1 MFAQGCSIVA
11 PVPRPWAWAALLDAR
26 SLAAWNAV
34 DGCDV
39 RDLTTLSVG
48 DEVSC
53 MVRMLGRP
61 IGATLCITELEHER
75 LFGLRTESLAASI
88 FETLTLSPDSA
99 TGTRIDYAVDVLTPV
114 PGPAVERAVSEHA
127 QATCRGLGD
136 FLQPGRVGDPGS
148 LSWR

>member
-11 PVPRPWAWAALLDAR
+11 PVPRPWAWAALVDAR

-39 RDLTTLSVG
+39 QDLTTLTIG

-61 IGATLCITELEHER
+61 IGATLCVTELEQDR
-75 LFGLRTESLAASI
+75 VLGLRTECLAASI
-88 FETLTLSPDSA
+88 FETLTLAPHSA
-99 TGTRIDYAVDVLTPV
+99 TETRIDYVVDVLTPV
-114 PGPAVERAVSEHA
+114 PGRALERAISEHA
-127 QATCRGLGD
+127 GATCRGLGE